1 MRLWIASDLHL
12 EFQGAK
18 ATFDPPDADAF
29 VCAGDVLDNGIV
41 PSLEWRAETVAPSM
55 PVVFVGGNHEFY
67 GTSLVE
73 SIRAAREAASRYPN
87 VHFLE
92 NDAVVLDGVRFLG
105 TTLWTDFRLFSD
117 GPAPAMDAV
126 KQAMN
131 DYKKIKFS
139 KTPYQAFKPLHA
151 YRKHQEARLFLSRAL
166 SENYDGKTVV
176 VSHHAPSARSI
187 SEESKQDLLS
197 AAYASDMETL
207 ILEYAPALW
216 VHGHVHHL
224 CDYMI
229 NGTRVACN
237 PMGYPDEKLV
247 VAFNPRLTIEV

>member
-12 EFQGAK
+12 EFYGAK
-18 ATFDPPDADAF
+18 ATFELPDADVF
-29 VCAGDVLDNGIV
+29 VCAGDVLDKGIV
-41 PSLEWRAETVAPSM
+41 PSLEWLAETIAPTMQVVCVA
-55 PVVFVGGNHEFY
+55 GNHEFY
-67 GTSLVE
+67 RASMVE
-73 SIRAAREAASRYPN
+73 SIRAAKEAALRYPN

-92 NDAVVLDGVRFLG
+92 NDAVVIDGLRFLG
-105 TTLWTDFRLFSD
+105 TTLWTDFRLMGD
-117 GPAPAMDAV
+117 DTAPAMYAA
-126 KQAMN
+126 KAGMK

-166 SENYDGKTVV
+166 SENYNGKTVV

-187 SEESKQDLLS
+187 SAESKQDLLS
-197 AAYASDMETL
+197 AAYASDMEAL
-207 ILEYAPALW
+207 ILEYEPALW

-237 PMGYPDEKLV
+237 PMGYPDEKQV